1 MKGFRFY
8 AARDGRQEC
17 IAVYTEVGPQINR
30 NAAGGVVVEGLASVF
45 ARENS
50 PVCWTGISTEYLRER
65 YRRVSERKA
74 REIHPA
80 LFRYLDA

>member
-8 AARDGRQEC
+8 CARDGRQEC
-17 IAVYTEVGPQINR
+17 VAVYTEVDPQIDP
-30 NAAGGVVVEGLASVF
+30 NAAGGVVVEGLAGVF

-50 PVCWTGISTEYLRER
+50 PVAWTGISAEYLRR
-65 YRRVSERKA
+65 KYRRVSEQRA